1 MAFGKS
7 SDKSIRS
14 VRLDREGSADTDVLI
29 TLPTDGNDAYSAVAF
44 VLAIIFLAIANVLLL
59 NVLVALFK

>member
-1 MAFGKS
+1 MLLCLS
-7 SDKSIRS
+7 
-14 VRLDREGSADTDVLI
+14 LSAD
-29 TLPTDGNDAYSAVAF
+29 GSDAYSAVAF